1 MPRGKVRLWIGRL
14 RIACLATGA
23 LLIGGACH
31 GDLPSFEIGGD
42 AAHVV
47 RFSDWEPVVI
57 GGKVVKWT
65 GAMERLSDEPIGSIR
80 YELVAPDGRRLSDNA
95 LDYRSSFSYRP
106 PFEVGDVLP
115 VSIAAYRGD
124 PYGNEVAS
132 IRLTVAAP

>member
-1 MPRGKVRLWIGRL
+1 MPRGKLTLWTRRL
-14 RIACLATGA
+14 RSGSLALCA
-23 LLIGGACH
+23 LLIGAACH
-31 GDLPSFEIGGD
+31 GDLPSFEVGGD

-47 RFSDWEPVVI
+47 RFTDWEPVVI
-57 GGKVVKWT
+57 GGKVVKWM
-65 GAMERLSDEPIGSIR
+65 GAMERLSDEPIGYIR

-95 LDYRSSFSYRP
+95 LDYRSSFNYRP

-132 IRLTVAAP
+132 IRITVVAP